1 VLTCGEWEDIDMM
14 TTLLAIAVTAT
25 PLLAIAGLLRLVEWV
40 QRRRDARYAR
50 QIELTDAIHRE
61 LGAAAAPT
69 LQRRLG
75 GGWLIHMMV
84 PLDRPAVVGVILQ
97 ITDRVFASGHDS
109 EMFQI
114 VLTPAPPSA
123 ATVAG
128 ASRVARH
135 RPLESAARVIAAAR

>member
-1 VLTCGEWEDIDMM
+1 MM

-25 PLLAIAGLLRLVEWV
+25 PLLAIAGLLRLAEWV
-40 QRRRDARYAR
+40 QRRRDARCAR

-75 GGWLIHMMV
+75 GGWLVHMMV
-84 PLDRPAVVGVILQ
+84 PLDRPAVVGAILR
-97 ITDRVFASGHDS
+97 ITDRVFASGHASD
-109 EMFQI
+109 MFQI

-128 ASRVARH
+128 ASRAARH
-135 RPLESAARVIAAAR
+135 HPGESAARVIAAAR